1 MPEKSREPGPF
12 HPQLRLVLRILRK
25 RRGLAQYDV
34 ARQIRDEEGKP
45 RSGEWL
51 NQIESGRRRLDPDLA
66 VQVADILKVNRSLML
81 RLVMLETW
89 PVAATVVWND
99 LQVLKAEDLASHLVA
114 SQSLPSGG
122 ASAHEP

>member
-1 MPEKSREPGPF
+1 MPAKSREPGPF
-12 HPQLRLVLRILRK
+12 HPQLRLALRILRN
-25 RRGLAQYDV
+25 RTGLSQYDV
-34 ARQIRDEEGKP
+34 ARQIRDQDGKP

-51 NQIESGRRRLDPDLA
+51 NQIESGHRRLDPDLA

-89 PVAATVVWND
+89 PTAAVAVWND

-114 SQSLPSGG
+114 SQSVPAG
-122 ASAHEP
+122 APPLL